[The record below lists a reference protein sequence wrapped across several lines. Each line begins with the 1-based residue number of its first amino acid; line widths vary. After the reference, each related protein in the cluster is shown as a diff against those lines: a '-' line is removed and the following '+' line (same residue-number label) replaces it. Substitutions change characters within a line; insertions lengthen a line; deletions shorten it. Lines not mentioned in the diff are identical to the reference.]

1 MREWRRKTITHSDL
15 LTDDNEMEPVYGYP
29 LEEHLRVTNR
39 KIALPIQL
47 CVSVLLRLGME
58 EEGLFRIAGAA
69 SKSRRIKLSL
79 DACCLTLP
87 RALEYKDPHV
97 IAGALK
103 SYLRELP
110 EPLLTYK

>member
-15 LTDDNEMEPVYGYP
+15 LTDDNEMKPVYGYP